1 MNYQDLAVH
10 TFTTKPWSLDECIE
24 GYAKRGIGGISIWRE
39 TLEGEDLCSVS
50 KHLDDAGLTGISLV
64 RGGFFT
70 GKTKAERDA
79 ALEENR
85 QALREAAMLELPS
98 LVLVCG
104 ATVGQTP
111 WGNYLQIRDG
121 IAALADEAEGLGVRL
136 LVEPLHPIYAGDRSG
151 ISSLKVANNLC
162 AELNHANVGIALD
175 VYHVWWEHDLAE
187 QIDRASQNGWL
198 DTYHICDF
206 KPDQSDIL
214 LDRGIMGEGC
224 CQLAEI
230 DRLMSEAGFDGF
242 REVEIFSSKWWA
254 RDQDEFLDT
263 ILHSYDQIYRA
274 KS

>member
-111 WGNYLQIRDG
+111 WGNFLQICDG
-121 IAALADEAEGLGVRL
+121 IAALADEAGYDAQRVR
-136 LVEPLHPIYAGDRSG
+136 E
-151 ISSLKVANNLC
+151 VAVQQMI
-162 AELNHANVGIALD
+162 EGIARLKA
-175 VYHVWWEHDLAE
+175 L
-187 QIDRASQNGWL
+187 RAMRTATRPS
-198 DTYHICDF
+198 
-206 KPDQSDIL
+206 
-214 LDRGIMGEGC
+214 
-224 CQLAEI
+224 A
-230 DRLMSEAGFDGF
+230 EAG
-242 REVEIFSSKWWA
+242 
-254 RDQDEFLDT
+254 
-263 ILHSYDQIYRA
+263 SYTHLTLPTRY
-274 KS
+274 SV